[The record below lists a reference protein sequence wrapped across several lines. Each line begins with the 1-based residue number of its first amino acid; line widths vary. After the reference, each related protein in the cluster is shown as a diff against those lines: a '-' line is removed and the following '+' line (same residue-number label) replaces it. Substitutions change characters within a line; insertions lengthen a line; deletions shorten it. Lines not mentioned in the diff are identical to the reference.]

1 MLIQTVTLTVTTLL
15 SSIWYLEYPTHLYST
30 FDIGLLIV
38 SFVVSI
44 YMVWLYYKAGV

>member
-1 MLIQTVTLTVTTLL
+1 MLIQTVTLAVTTLL
-15 SSIWYLEYPTHLYST
+15 SSIWYLEYPHLYST

-44 YMVWLYYKAGV
+44 YMIWSYYKAGI

>member
-15 SSIWYLEYPTHLYST
+15 SSIWYLEYPHLYST
-30 FDIGLLIV
+30 FAIGLLIV

-44 YMVWLYYKAGV
+44 YMIWSYYKAGV

>member
-1 MLIQTVTLTVTTLL
+1 MLIPTITLIVVTLL
-15 SSIWYLEYPTHLYST
+15 SSIQYFMYPCLYST

-44 YMVWLYYKAGV
+44 YMIWSYYKAGV